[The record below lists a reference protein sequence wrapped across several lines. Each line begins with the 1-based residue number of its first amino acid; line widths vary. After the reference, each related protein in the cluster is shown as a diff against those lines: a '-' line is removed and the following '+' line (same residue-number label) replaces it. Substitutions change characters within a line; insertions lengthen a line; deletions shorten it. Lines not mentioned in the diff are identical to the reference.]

1 MIPLVAFVLL
11 LAAPQGDVYVADA
24 GTLVMS
30 GTAVRLDGI
39 DLPHA
44 NSDQGAQAKRLVE
57 DFVAGKMVTCRMQG
71 SGLLSYWSGTCFADG
86 EDIGQALVSAGLALD
101 CPANSDGRYRRY
113 EAPEAR
119 AHLKASA
126 TCQIEDLATG
136 VPQ

>member
-39 DLPHA
+39 DLPA
-44 NSDQGAQAKRLVE
+44 AGTPENAEAVSLVE
-57 DFVAGKMVTCRMQG
+57 DFVSGKLVTCRMKG

-101 CPANSDGRYRRY
+101 CPAVSEGRYRRY
-113 EAPEAR
+113 EDPGARDRLSASPECKVR
-119 AHLKASA
+119 
-126 TCQIEDLATG
+126 
-136 VPQ
+136 